1 MLQRTGSADAPTR
14 QFSSLRR
21 IIHVAAACFLG
32 GAWATGSH
40 AGPIDEALKNFGNN
54 LEQGRAKENALQ
66 RPDVKSKPVFDPAAA
81 RARAVP
87 GNPQDYVEHQV
98 PIGTEVAIPGAASL
112 ERVLSAPSINADA
125 VVSCVSLARAGSS
138 HGVELGRFVVDE
150 YRTSE
155 EDTAQMKR
163 ISNERFKGS
172 FTAVWAHVH
181 HVVLE
186 TNDPL
191 GRNST
196 PGCRGWVRIDSMDLY
211 NAGTGPYPSS
221 RLRQWKASALP
232 VNATSGTPTTALI
245 HQGARLSNDLHGHSP
260 ICMLYKND
268 AVGILDQNPGKN
280 QFRVNVVSARACRT
294 NSVGYIDRR
303 AIR

>member
-1 MLQRTGSADAPTR
+1 MIRV
-14 QFSSLRR
+14 
-21 IIHVAAACFLG
+21 VATCLLG
-32 GAWATGSH
+32 AILTTGSH
-40 AGPIDEALKNFGNN
+40 AGSVDEALKNFGNEM
-54 LEQGRAKENALQ
+54 EQLRAKENALQ
-66 RPDVKSKPVFDPAAA
+66 RPAVKSKPVFNPAAA
-81 RARAVP
+81 RHQAAP
-87 GNPQDYVEHQV
+87 GNPQDYISHQV
-98 PIGTEVAIPGAASL
+98 PVGTEVAISGATSL
-112 ERVLSAPSINADA
+112 ERILTAPSINAEA

-138 HGVELGRFVVDE
+138 HGVELGRVVVDE
-150 YRTSE
+150 YRNSD
-155 EDTAQMKR
+155 EDTARMKR

-172 FTAVWAHVH
+172 FTAVWARVH

-211 NAGTGPYPSS
+211 HAGTGPYPSS

-232 VNATSGTPTTALI
+232 VNATSDTSATAMI
-245 HQGARLSNDLHGHSP
+245 QRGAQLSHDLHGHSP
-260 ICMLYKND
+260 ICMLSKND
-268 AVGILDQNPGKN
+268 SVGILDPNPGKN
-280 QFRVNVVSARACRT
+280 QLRINVVSARACRT

>member
-1 MLQRTGSADAPTR
+1 MLQRISREGSPTR
-14 QFSSLRR
+14 RLSSFVQLVR
-21 IIHVAAACFLG
+21 VVAACFLG

-40 AGPIDEALKNFGNN
+40 AGAIDEALKNFGNN
-54 LEQGRAKENALQ
+54 LEQGRAKESSLQ

-81 RARAVP
+81 RARAAP
-87 GNPQDYVEHQV
+87 GNPQDYVEHKV
-98 PIGTEVAIPGAASL
+98 PVGTEVAIPGAASL
-112 ERVLSAPSINADA
+112 ERILTAPSINADA
-125 VVSCVSLARAGSS
+125 VVSCVSLARTGSS

-150 YRTSE
+150 YSTSE
-155 EDTAQMKR
+155 EDTARMKR

-172 FTAVWAHVH
+172 FTAVWARVH

-186 TNDPL
+186 ANDPL

-211 NAGTGPYPSS
+211 SAGTGPYPSS
-221 RLRQWKASALP
+221 RLHQWKASAPP
-232 VNATSGTPTTALI
+232 VNATSGTPTTAMI
-245 HQGARLSNDLHGHSP
+245 HQGARLSLDLHGHSP
-260 ICMLYKND
+260 ICVLYKND
-268 AVGILDQNPGKN
+268 SVGVLDPNPGQN
-280 QFRVNVVSARACRT
+280 QLRINVVSARACRT